1 MELNPSQIA
10 QLIKRLPSFELSYE
24 TIPHKKVPS
33 TYDVCLAIPQAKKFY
48 AWFTFHKDADVC
60 FIMEITREKKIGK
73 IYIAQTLFNPA
84 LSKGTLVYGS
94 LLEDSSALE
103 NTSLSVHIP
112 SQPPSTPVYSGLH
125 KKHAF
130 LVEDMLFYKGI
141 SLKNTTFGKKLGF
154 IHEFMEKTIV
164 QKFADTEKNT
174 IYNIAFYLPMM
185 WGTDPTFHENH
196 ESDYIPDIIS
206 NKITYPV
213 HHIQYRCLNQIT
225 PFLNVF
231 SSKKPNIGKESAS
244 ASVAVDVG
252 SWYIDKTTRFIPDYL
267 KPQYNY
273 KTVFQVCADLQY
285 DIYHLYA
292 LGTGGAQVYYNVAYI
307 PNYPVSV
314 LMNGLFRNIKEN
326 QNLDYIEESD
336 DEDDFQDARFDKYVD
351 LKKTLLIECVFQR
364 KFKRWIPLRV
374 VDKREAESF
383 TRVTDSKSAA
393 FDSRLRRPS
402 RVVHISKLIR

>member
-73 IYIAQTLFNPA
+73 ISIAQTLFNPA

-94 LLEDSSALE
+94 LLEDSSALD
-103 NTSLSVHIP
+103 
-112 SQPPSTPVYSGLH
+112 

-141 SLKNTTFGKKLGF
+141 SLKNITFGKKLGF

-231 SSKKPNIGKESAS
+231 SSKKPNIGKESTS

-374 VDKREAESF
+374 VDKREA
-383 TRVTDSKSAA
+383 
-393 FDSRLRRPS
+393 